1 MSCFW
6 DAVLGSLNEE
16 EREKLEIKMNA
27 TNEELVR
34 NLKQHSYV
42 LNEANVVWQG
52 EKLRPQLCRELKMW
66 VDNYNVNGINN
77 GHDTSSCDPF
87 LVLLCHM
94 LNWRIDF
101 KYIHANICFESSN
114 TKRTVKFGANSHHFF
129 RR

>member
-6 DAVLGSLNEE
+6 DAVLGSLNQEE
-16 EREKLEIKMNA
+16 KDILKIKTNA

-34 NLKQHSYV
+34 KLKQHSYV
-42 LNEANVVWQG
+42 LNEANVLWQG
-52 EKLRPQLCRELKMW
+52 EKLRSQLCRELKMW
-66 VDNYNVNGINN
+66 VDNYNVNGINS

-114 TKRTVKFGANSHHFF
+114 MKRTVKFGANSHHFF
-129 RR
+129 KR

>member
-6 DAVLGSLNEE
+6 DAVLGSLNKE

-52 EKLRPQLCRELKMW
+52 
-66 VDNYNVNGINN
+66 
-77 GHDTSSCDPF
+77 
-87 LVLLCHM
+87 
-94 LNWRIDF
+94 
-101 KYIHANICFESSN
+101 
-114 TKRTVKFGANSHHFF
+114 
-129 RR
+129 